1 MARRS
6 ATNERY
12 QKYTS
17 PSGKTRKSAAQA
29 KPKRAVGASPAPS
42 TKSKSSSSSGKSGS
56 ATSTL
61 SAPQSEEYRKYRRLW
76 WILLVVAL
84 ALTTASWALRQYT
97 DLTQVS
103 AVALG
108 AGYASI
114 FTALY
119 IDWTK
124 LRRIRQEWIKAGKP
138 AGEFQ
143 KKTGKTSAA
152 SLKGADAAT
161 NNAADDSSSSNDE
174 SSTTS

>member
-42 TKSKSSSSSGKSGS
+42 TKSKSSGSSSK
-56 ATSTL
+56 STL
-61 SAPQSEEYRKYRRLW
+61 SAPQSEEYRRYRRLW
-76 WILLVVAL
+76 WVLLGVAL
-84 ALTTASWALRQYT
+84 TLTTASWAIRQYT
-97 DLTQVS
+97 DLTQLS
-103 AVALG
+103 AIALG

-124 LRRIRQEWIKAGKP
+124 LRRIRQQWIKAGRP
-138 AGEFQ
+138 AGEF
-143 KKTGKTSAA
+143 KVKAESAPTAGKRSAA
-152 SLKGADAAT
+152 SNGDSGEAASGAD
-161 NNAADDSSSSNDE
+161 SSAEDKS
-174 SSTTS
+174 